1 MTTQHGFEL
10 VKDTFIPELNS
21 QARLYRHV
29 QTGAELLSMENDDE
43 NKCFGITFRTLP
55 EDSTG
60 IAHILEH
67 SVLDGSRKYPVKSP
81 FVELLKGSLQTF
93 VNAMTYP
100 DKTVYPCASQNLRD
114 FYNLVDVYM
123 DTVFYPRF
131 GPQTLQQEGW
141 HFELENPDDPLT
153 YKGVVFNEMKG
164 AYSDADDLLRQR
176 IQATMFPD
184 NLYRLDSGG
193 DPAVMPT
200 LTFEQFKK
208 FYDTHYHP
216 SNSMI
221 FFYGD
226 DDPAERLRF
235 TNDYLKDFQR
245 LEIDSTIPLQKPFNA
260 PKRLTYPY
268 DAGEE
273 ANSMVTVNWL
283 LPESANSEI
292 NMAMQVLTHILIGT
306 PAAPLRKILI
316 ESGLGEDL
324 AGSGLVNEL
333 RQMYFSTGLKGVLPE
348 NVGKVEA
355 LIAETLEALVKDG
368 IDPDTVEASL
378 NTIEFQLREL
388 NTGSFPRG
396 LALLIA
402 SLTSWVYHGDPLG
415 PLAYEGPLNAI
426 KNHFASN
433 PRYFE
438 GLIQQ
443 YLLKNSHRATVIL
456 EHDPDYRQRLED
468 DEVARLA
475 KIKAGLNE
483 ADLKAIIENTRQLKL
498 AQETPD
504 TPEALAKIPVLHLS
518 DIDRQNKIVPLEILE
533 EQGSKVLYHDIFT
546 NGITYLDVGFNLYAL
561 PQDYLPYVSLF
572 GRALF
577 EMGTATEDFVKL
589 SQRIGRKTGGID
601 TATYTSVVQE
611 SNRSTAWLFLRG
623 KSTVAQTDDLLA
635 ILRDVL
641 LTVNLDNPERFL
653 QMVLEEKAGQEAQVV
668 PAGHIVV
675 NTRLRAHFNE
685 AAWANEQMSGVN
697 YLFFLRDLAEKIEK
711 DWPAVL
717 KTLEDIRRLLV
728 NRNAVICNVT
738 LDSANWAKIRSSL
751 NHFLSGLPAMQLKAQ
766 QWLRPKGGYHEGL
779 TIPAQVNYVGK
790 GANLYDL
797 GYKLHSSVDVINRF
811 LGTTWLWDKIRVQGG
826 AYGGFSVFDF
836 RSGVFTYISYR
847 DPNLIGSLENYDS
860 TGNFLRQL
868 DLPQEEVTKAIIG
881 IIGAMDTYQLPDA
894 KGYNSM
900 LRYLSG
906 DSDEKRQVRREQVL
920 STTVAD
926 FKAFANVLDK
936 VAEAGEV
943 VVLGSQESIEQANES
958 HDGFLKVT
966 RVL

>member
-1 MTTQHGFEL
+1 
-10 VKDTFIPELNS
+10 
-21 QARLYRHV
+21 
-29 QTGAELLSMENDDE
+29 
-43 NKCFGITFRTLP
+43 
-55 EDSTG
+55 
-60 IAHILEH
+60 
-67 SVLDGSRKYPVKSP
+67 
-81 FVELLKGSLQTF
+81 
-93 VNAMTYP
+93 
-100 DKTVYPCASQNLRD
+100 
-114 FYNLVDVYM
+114 
-123 DTVFYPRF
+123 
-131 GPQTLQQEGW
+131 
-141 HFELENPDDPLT
+141 
-153 YKGVVFNEMKG
+153 
-164 AYSDADDLLRQR
+164 
-176 IQATMFPD
+176 
-184 NLYRLDSGG
+184 
-193 DPAVMPT
+193 
-200 LTFEQFKK
+200 
-208 FYDTHYHP
+208 
-216 SNSMI
+216 
-221 FFYGD
+221 
-226 DDPAERLRF
+226 
-235 TNDYLKDFQR
+235 
-245 LEIDSTIPLQKPFNA
+245 
-260 PKRLTYPY
+260 
-268 DAGEE
+268 
-273 ANSMVTVNWL
+273 
-283 LPESANSEI
+283 
-292 NMAMQVLTHILIGT
+292 AMQVLTHILIGT

-333 RQMYFSTGLKGVLPE
+333 RQMYFSTGLKGVASE
-348 NVGKVEA
+348 NGSKVEA
-355 LIAETLEALVKDG
+355 LITETLESLAKEG

-443 YLLKNSHRATVIL
+443 YLLNNSHRATVIL
-456 EHDPDYRQRLED
+456 EHDAEYRQRLED

-504 TPEALAKIPVLHLS
+504 TPEALAKIPVLQLS

-572 GRALF
+572 GRTLF

-611 SNRSTAWLFLRG
+611 TNRSTAWLFLRG

-635 ILRDVL
+635 ILSDVL
-641 LTVNLDNPERFL
+641 QTVNLDNPERFL

-685 AAWANEQMSGVN
+685 AAWASEQMSGVN

-728 NRNAVICNVT
+728 NRNAIICIVT
-738 LDSANWAKIRSSL
+738 LDGANWAKIRPSL
-751 NHFLSGLPAMQLKAQ
+751 NHFLSGLPAVQLKAQ
-766 QWLRPKGGYHEGL
+766 QWSRPKGGYHEGL

-790 GANLYDL
+790 GANLFDL
-797 GYKLHSSVDVINRF
+797 GYKLHNSV
-811 LGTTWLWDKIRVQGG
+811 
-826 AYGGFSVFDF
+826 
-836 RSGVFTYISYR
+836 
-847 DPNLIGSLENYDS
+847 E
-860 TGNFLRQL
+860 
-868 DLPQEEVTKAIIG
+868 
-881 IIGAMDTYQLPDA
+881 
-894 KGYNSM
+894 
-900 LRYLSG
+900 
-906 DSDEKRQVRREQVL
+906 
-920 STTVAD
+920 
-926 FKAFANVLDK
+926 
-936 VAEAGEV
+936 
-943 VVLGSQESIEQANES
+943 
-958 HDGFLKVT
+958 
-966 RVL
+966 

>member
-1 MTTQHGFEL
+1 MITQHGFEL
-10 VKDTFIPELNS
+10 VKETFIPELNS
-21 QARLYRHV
+21 KALLYRHV
-29 QTGAELLSMENDDE
+29 QTGAELLSMVNDDE

-55 EDSTG
+55 ADSTG
-60 IAHILEH
+60 VAHILEH
-67 SVLDGSRKYPVKSP
+67 SVLDGSRKYRVKSP
-81 FVELLKGSLQTF
+81 FIELVKGSLQTF

-114 FYNLVDVYM
+114 FYNLVDVYL
-123 DTVFYPRF
+123 DTVFYPSF

-141 HFELENPDDPLT
+141 HLELENLDDPLI

-164 AYSDADDLLRQR
+164 AHSDADDELRER
-176 IQATMFPD
+176 IQSSMFPD
-184 NLYRLDSGG
+184 NLYHLDSGG

-216 SNSMI
+216 SNAMI

-226 DDPAERLRF
+226 DDPTERLKIM
-235 TNDYLKDFQR
+235 NNYLKDFQR
-245 LEIDSTIPLQKPFNA
+245 LEIDTTIPLQKPFNA
-260 PKRLTYPY
+260 PKRLVYPY

-273 ANSMVTVNWL
+273 SNSMITVNWL

-306 PAAPLRKILI
+306 PAAPLRKTLI

-324 AGSGLVNEL
+324 AGSALVNEL
-333 RQMYFSTGLKGVLPE
+333 RQMYFSTGLKGVTPE
-348 NVGKVEA
+348 NVDQVEV
-355 LIAETLEALVKDG
+355 LISDTLTALVKGG
-368 IDPDTVEASL
+368 IDPETVEASL

-402 SLTSWVYHGDPLG
+402 SLTSWVYHGDPVG

-438 GLIQQ
+438 GLIQD
-443 YLLKNSHRATVIL
+443 YLLNNSHRVTVIM
-456 EHDPDYRQRLED
+456 EHDGDYRQRLEE
-468 DEVARLA
+468 DETARLA
-475 KIKAGLNE
+475 KIKAGMSENE
-483 ADLKAIIENTRQLKL
+483 LKAIIENTRQLKL

-504 TPEALAKIPVLHLS
+504 TPEALATIPVLILS
-518 DIDRQNKIVPLEILE
+518 DLDRENKIVPLDILE
-533 EQGSKVLYHDIFT
+533 EQGTQVLYHDIFT

-561 PQDYLPYVSLF
+561 PQAYLPYVNLF

-589 SQRIGRKTGGID
+589 SQRIGRKTGGVD
-601 TATYTSVVQE
+601 TTTYTSVVQE
-611 SNRSTAWLFLRG
+611 TNRSAAWLFLRG
-623 KSTVAQTDDLLA
+623 KATVAQTDDLLA

-697 YLFFLRDLAEKIEK
+697 YLFFLRELAEKIEK
-711 DWPAVL
+711 DWPSVL
-717 KTLEDIRRLLV
+717 KALEEIRRLLV
-728 NRNAVICNVT
+728 NRNAMICNVT
-738 LDSANWAKIRSSL
+738 LDGANWSKVRPSL
-751 NHFLSGLPAMQLKAQ
+751 GHFLSALPKVQVKAQ
-766 QWLRPKGGYHEGL
+766 QWSHPNGGYHEGL

-790 GANLYDL
+790 GANLFDL

-836 RSGVFTYISYR
+836 RSGVFTYVSYR
-847 DPNLIGSLENYDS
+847 DPNLLGSLENYDA
-860 TGNFLRQL
+860 TPNFLRQL
-868 DLPQEEVTKAIIG
+868 DLPQDEVTKAIIG

-900 LRYLSG
+900 LRYLAG
-906 DSDEKRQVRREQVL
+906 DSDEKRQIRREQVL
-920 STTVAD
+920 ATTVAD
-926 FKAFANVLDK
+926 FKAFADVLEQ
-936 VAEAGEV
+936 VAEVGQV
-943 VVLGSQESIEQANES
+943 VVLGSQEAIDQANES